1 MEKKQDS
8 LDYWLEEVQEKETYK
23 FMYSKFLLKQMP
35 LEVQEDEGMFAQV
48 LNYGT
53 KVLVSAVQHRH
64 PETQCSRVI
73 REAKRQVWKWKKE
86 LCDELPHA
94 TVEYYEENLA
104 ECALCVA
111 WGILYLECRDE
122 PRTAFLNQML
132 RIWKT
137 QWSCYESV
145 FGGEWTDKTKLD
157 IMHDLVKERKQEEKK
172 KEDAQRKA
180 KEEYAKISSAM
191 HKAILGPSQPS
202 NQDEKMKEL
211 QQENEQLRT
220 ENETLKTKLEQQEA
234 AESGGELNEGGKY
247 PQFTNRQL
255 VILFQT
261 MLNVTLKA
269 EKGETPV
276 NIKAFSD
283 FIGMVSGRSGGSIRT
298 TVNKGINYDQN
309 GVKKDV
315 GLLVEKMKVF
325 NDAISQ
331 RLIAQIEEESVVTTK
346 K

>member
-1 MEKKQDS
+1 MGKKQER
-8 LDYWLEEVQEKETYK
+8 LDDYLEKGPKKELYK
-23 FMYSKFLLKQMP
+23 FMYRKFLLTQMP
-35 LEVQEDEGMFAQV
+35 LEIQEDEGLFVQV
-48 LNYGT
+48 LHYAQIVFGAI
-53 KVLVSAVQHRH
+53 LLHHR
-64 PETQCSRVI
+64 PETQCLPVI
-73 REAKRQVWKWKKE
+73 RQVKGKVWKWKQE
-86 LCDELPHA
+86 LRDELPHA
-94 TVEYYEENLA
+94 TVKDYEENLA

-111 WGILYLECRDE
+111 WGILYLEWRDE
-122 PRTAFLNQML
+122 KRADFLTQML
-132 RIWKT
+132 RIWED
-137 QWSCYESV
+137 QWSCYQSP
-145 FGGEWTDKTKLD
+145 FGDWEGKTKLD

-191 HKAILGPSQPS
+191 HKAIFGPSQPS

-269 EKGETPV
+269 EIGETPV

-315 GLLVEKMKVF
+315 VLLVEKMKVF

>member
-1 MEKKQDS
+1 
-8 LDYWLEEVQEKETYK
+8 
-23 FMYSKFLLKQMP
+23 
-35 LEVQEDEGMFAQV
+35 
-48 LNYGT
+48 
-53 KVLVSAVQHRH
+53 
-64 PETQCSRVI
+64 
-73 REAKRQVWKWKKE
+73 
-86 LCDELPHA
+86 
-94 TVEYYEENLA
+94 
-104 ECALCVA
+104 
-111 WGILYLECRDE
+111 
-122 PRTAFLNQML
+122 
-132 RIWKT
+132 
-137 QWSCYESV
+137 
-145 FGGEWTDKTKLD
+145 
-157 IMHDLVKERKQEEKK
+157 
-172 KEDAQRKA
+172 
-180 KEEYAKISSAM
+180 
-191 HKAILGPSQPS
+191 
-202 NQDEKMKEL
+202 MKEL

>member
-23 FMYSKFLLKQMP
+23 FMYSKFLLTQIP

-86 LCDELPHA
+86 LRDELPHA

-145 FGGEWTDKTKLD
+145 FGGEWPDKTKLD
-157 IMHDLVKERKQEEKK
+157 IMHDLVKEREEYTQHKKDTRKKETTQEENAQQGGLESLQRENERLKAEMAELRRK
-172 KEDAQRKA
+172 YEEEEFRKAVNEAEYLSSSQPSPLSLRIAKGKETSVLVTLDGMHKAGWIEGATRDEAIKEISLKLFGKEISTPAQRVSNARNTANPHIYKEAIEKA
-180 KEEYAKISSAM
+180 KEE
-191 HKAILGPSQPS
+191 
-202 NQDEKMKEL
+202 
-211 QQENEQLRT
+211 T
-220 ENETLKTKLEQQEA
+220 ENVLENLEDMEKYLLKK
-234 AESGGELNEGGKY
+234 
-247 PQFTNRQL
+247 
-255 VILFQT
+255 
-261 MLNVTLKA
+261 
-269 EKGETPV
+269 
-276 NIKAFSD
+276 
-283 FIGMVSGRSGGSIRT
+283 
-298 TVNKGINYDQN
+298 
-309 GVKKDV
+309 
-315 GLLVEKMKVF
+315 
-325 NDAISQ
+325 
-331 RLIAQIEEESVVTTK
+331 
-346 K
+346 